1 MEIKVCLSVLYI
13 ENIAQD
19 HIPVLWESV
28 HRCFGYQDCPVFLPD
43 LGTAALS
50 PIFKGRNRK
59 GERACNHF
67 FYDPLPPT
75 FGVFE
80 IKRISALK
88 HLTCHWVGIFFKF
101 LTWLFR
107 TGLIPSEC
115 KKGVGR
121 QHVRTLSILV
131 DLTISEPRTG
141 WFLACSCVLIFS
153 VIDHNTISI
162 PETLPGGGGPMS
174 PVWILKHLVLVF
186 INACCLLSALP
197 SLLQFGQGRFSLVT
211 ISFYVVSLLFGPCCL
226 SEFTLAGPHSWNI
239 LAVHGFWSYS
249 NNHH

>member
-43 LGTAALS
+43 LGTVALS
-50 PIFKGRNRK
+50 PFFKGRNRK

-107 TGLIPSEC
+107 AGLIPSEC

-153 VIDHNTISI
+153 VIWPQHNKYSWDSARR
-162 PETLPGGGGPMS
+162 GGSHVPRLNFKTPRVG
-174 PVWILKHLVLVF
+174 VYK
-186 INACCLLSALP
+186 CLLLIVGFAVTVAIWPREVFSCHDFILCGVATLWAM
-197 SLLQFGQGRFSLVT
+197 LLVGIYPGRT
-211 ISFYVVSLLFGPCCL
+211 SFLK
-226 SEFTLAGPHSWNI
+226 
-239 LAVHGFWSYS
+239 YS
-249 NNHH
+249 SCAWFLELQ